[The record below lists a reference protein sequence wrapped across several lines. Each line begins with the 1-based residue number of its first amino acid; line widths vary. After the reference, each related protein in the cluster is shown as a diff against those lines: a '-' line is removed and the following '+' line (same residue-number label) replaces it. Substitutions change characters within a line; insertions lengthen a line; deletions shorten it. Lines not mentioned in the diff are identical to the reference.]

1 MKRNFFNKIKI
12 DINST
17 LPIIINNINII
28 FVKKLIFWNSKF
40 STPYKPE
47 FTVFIIVKI
56 PNLNDDIKSILFK
69 VNNDDIT
76 KRDSINNNIAKKYF
90 VISDRFI
97 FLSKKLILFVKI
109 CLGLVWERSSLI
121 ENFVKLNNLKNLKP
135 ELVENK
141 DAPII
146 TKIKNITSSLLEDLS
161 K

>member
-28 FVKKLIFWNSKF
+28 FEKELIFWNSKF

-135 ELVENK
+135 ELVEK
-141 DAPII
+141 KEPPII
-146 TKIKNITSSLLEDLS
+146 TKIKNIMSSLLEDLS

>member
-28 FVKKLIFWNSKF
+28 FEKELIFWNSKF

-135 ELVENK
+135 ELVEKK
-141 DAPII
+141 DPPII